1 MFKKLP
7 YDPVTQL
14 APIAKLAY
22 GPMALAVKAD
32 SSFKSVED
40 LIEYAKQKPDALNYG
55 AGSASYRIATELF
68 LTEAGIKAEYIPYKG
83 AAPALTDLGGGH
95 VDFVFADLGAVV
107 PFLQSGAMRILAV
120 TGNERVKSAP
130 EVPTLQ
136 ERGLKDYYMINF
148 TAAFAPAGTPKDIVE
163 TLAQH
168 FVSIYRDPD
177 AQSFLDRTSWLAF
190 PGGSQELRDFQ
201 RSEIERW
208 GAAAKAANI
217 PQQ

>member
-1 MFKKLP
+1 
-7 YDPVTQL
+7 
-14 APIAKLAY
+14 
-22 GPMALAVKAD
+22 
-32 SSFKSVED
+32 
-40 LIEYAKQKPDALNYG
+40 
-55 AGSASYRIATELF
+55 
-68 LTEAGIKAEYIPYKG
+68 
-83 AAPALTDLGGGH
+83 
-95 VDFVFADLGAVV
+95 
-107 PFLQSGAMRILAV
+107 
-120 TGNERVKSAP
+120 
-130 EVPTLQ
+130 
-136 ERGLKDYYMINF
+136 MINF